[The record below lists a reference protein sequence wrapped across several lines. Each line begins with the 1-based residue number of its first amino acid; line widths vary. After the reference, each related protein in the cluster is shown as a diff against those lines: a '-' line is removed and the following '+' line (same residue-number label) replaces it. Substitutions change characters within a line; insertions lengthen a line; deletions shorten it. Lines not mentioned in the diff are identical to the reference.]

1 MNYSICRKLALLMI
15 VSGAFMT
22 DLQAQTLLGIKAGA
36 NFATLGGSDT
46 YGLKNRISG
55 FLGSFFGKSPS
66 FGTCQ
71 PATGSSL
78 FRRGGEC
85 H

>member
-1 MNYSICRKLALLMI
+1 MNPSTFRKLALLMI

-22 DLQAQTLLGIKAGA
+22 DLRAQALIGIKAGV

-46 YGLKNRISG
+46 YGLKNVLGVLGG
-55 FLGSFFGKSPS
+55 FLVNLPLSEHVSL
-66 FGTCQ
+66 Q
-71 PATGSSL
+71 PEAVYSGE
-78 FRRGGEC
+78 GGEC